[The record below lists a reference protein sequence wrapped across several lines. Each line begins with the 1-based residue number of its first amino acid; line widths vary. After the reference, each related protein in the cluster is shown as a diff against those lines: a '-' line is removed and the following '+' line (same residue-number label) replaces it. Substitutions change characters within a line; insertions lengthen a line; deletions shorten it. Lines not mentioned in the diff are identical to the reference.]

1 MVNGWDLKTFFIIIN
16 MSTVSICASFSIKF
30 LNFSPHGCN
39 CCSSPCYYDYLCTC
53 SKQNDQMQIYT
64 STFVF
69 NFTPNKK
76 CVVFLNK
83 QHYYILLIHKK
94 VY

>member
-1 MVNGWDLKTFFIIIN
+1 MGFKNFFISIIIN
-16 MSTVSICASFSIKF
+16 MSAVSICASFSIKF
-30 LNFSPHGCN
+30 LN
-39 CCSSPCYYDYLCTC
+39 CYYPMGYDYLCTC

-76 CVVFLNK
+76 CVVILNT

-94 VY
+94 VYQ